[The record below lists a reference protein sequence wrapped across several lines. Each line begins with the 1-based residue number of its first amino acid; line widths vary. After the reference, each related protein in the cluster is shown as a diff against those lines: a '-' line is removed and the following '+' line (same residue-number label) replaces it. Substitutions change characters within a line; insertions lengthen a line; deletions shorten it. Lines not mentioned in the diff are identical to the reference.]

1 MATLSIVLVPAKQ
14 MLDGRN
20 RIRIAVAH
28 RAKTRYISTQFIL
41 DSSKQLKNGKVVKHE
56 NADKINA
63 ALRRLIY
70 EYEEILSAT
79 GYLSSL
85 TCTEVVHLLQNK
97 REQGGRSFG
106 SILKEYLLTM
116 DSEPRK
122 KSHKLYGIAGN
133 KLIKYM
139 KGDFP
144 LISLNPSHIEGFHRS
159 MERQNL
165 SPTSIRIY
173 LTLIKVVLNYA
184 SKMNYVSYQVHPFIL
199 SKMPASHI
207 REIDLTVDELK
218 RMRDVHLSTP
228 VHIYTRD
235 AFMLTYYLGGINL
248 RDLMEYNFKD
258 QTDMKYVRHKTHQSR
273 SGGNLIHFTIQPEA
287 RAIIDKY
294 MQKDGRLAFGP
305 YRGYEK
311 VYSMIY
317 RHLDKVAM
325 QAGIGRKVSYYSARK
340 SFAQHGYQLGIQIER
355 IEYCIGHSMKSNRP
369 IFNYIR
375 IMHEQ
380 ANLVFRM
387 ILDSIL

>member
-1 MATLSIVLVPAKQ
+1 MATLSIVLVPAKK

-28 RAKTRYISTQFIL
+28 CSKTRYISTQFIL
-41 DSSKQLKNGKVVKHE
+41 DSAKQLKNGRVVKHE

-63 ALRRLIY
+63 ALRKLIY

-85 TCTEVVHLLQNK
+85 TCTEVVHLLQQE
-97 REQGGRSFG
+97 RRRGSRTFG
-106 SILKEYLLTM
+106 SVLKEYLFTM
-116 DSEPRK
+116 DTEARK
-122 KSHKLYGIAGN
+122 KSHKLYNIAGN
-133 KLIKYM
+133 KLMKYM

-144 LISLNPSHIEGFHRS
+144 LISLTPSHIEGFHRS
-159 MERQNL
+159 MEKQEL

-184 SKMNYVSYQVHPFIL
+184 VKMNYVTYQVHPFIL
-199 SKMPASHI
+199 SKMPASHV
-207 REIDLTVDELK
+207 REIDLTVDELR
-218 RMRDVHLSTP
+218 RMRDVHLSNP
-228 VHIYTRD
+228 LHIYTRD

-248 RDLMEYNFKD
+248 RDLMEYNFLNK
-258 QTDMKYVRHKTHQSR
+258 TEMKYVRHKTHQSK

-287 RAIIDKY
+287 KAIIDKY
-294 MQKDGRLAFGP
+294 MRKDGRLGFGP
-305 YRGYEK
+305 YHGYEK

-317 RHLDKVAM
+317 RHLDKVAAL
-325 QAGIGRKVSYYSARK
+325 AGIQRKVSYYSARK
-340 SFAQHGYQLGIQIER
+340 SFVQHGYQLGIQIER

-380 ANLVFRM
+380 ANRVFRI

>member
-1 MATLSIVLVPAKQ
+1 MATLSIVIVPGKE

-41 DSSKQLKNGKVVKHE
+41 DSPKQLKNGRVVKHE
-56 NADKINA
+56 NAENINV

-70 EYEEILSAT
+70 EYEEILSTT

-85 TCTEVVHLLQNK
+85 SCTEVVHLLQRK
-97 REQGGRSFG
+97 RERGGRSFG
-106 SILKEYLLTM
+106 SVLKEYLLDM
-116 DSEPRK
+116 DTEDRK
-122 KSHKLYGIAGN
+122 KSLKLYSIAGN
-133 KLIKYM
+133 KLIKFM

-144 LISLNPSHIEGFHRS
+144 LIALSPTHIEEFRRR
-159 MERQNL
+159 MEKDKL

-184 SKMNYVSYQVHPFIL
+184 IKMNYVNYQVHPFIL
-199 SKMPASHI
+199 SKMPASHV
-207 REIDLTVDELK
+207 REIDLTTEEIK
-218 RMRDVHLSTP
+218 RIRDVELSNP
-228 VHIYTRD
+228 SHIYTRD

-248 RDLMEYNFKD
+248 RDLMEHNFMH
-258 QTDMKYVRHKTHQSR
+258 QTEMKYIRHKTHQSR
-273 SGGNLIHFTIQPEA
+273 RGGNLIHFTIQPEA
-287 RAIIDKY
+287 QAIINKY
-294 MQKDGRLAFGP
+294 MRKDGLLAFGP
-305 YRGYEK
+305 FSGYERT
-311 VYSMIY
+311 YSLIY
-317 RHLDKVAM
+317 RNLQKVAN
-325 QAGIGRKVSYYSARK
+325 QAGIQRKVSYYAARK
-340 SFAQHGYQLGIQIER
+340 SFAQHGYLLGIQIER

-380 ANLVFRM
+380 ADRVFRM

>member
-1 MATLSIVLVPAKQ
+1 MATLSIVLVPAKK

-28 RAKTRYISTQFIL
+28 RSQTRYISTQFIL
-41 DSSKQLKNGKVVKHE
+41 DSSKQLKNGRVVKHE
-56 NADKINA
+56 NAENINA
-63 ALRRLIY
+63 ALRKLIY

-85 TCTEVVHLLQNK
+85 TCTEVVHLLQQE
-97 REQGGRSFG
+97 RRRGSRTFG
-106 SILKEYLLTM
+106 SILKEYLFTM
-116 DSEPRK
+116 DTEARK
-122 KSHKLYGIAGN
+122 KSHKLYNIAGN
-133 KLIKYM
+133 KLMKYM

-144 LISLNPSHIEGFHRS
+144 LISLTPSHIEGFHRS
-159 MERQNL
+159 MEKQEL
-165 SPTSIRIY
+165 APTSIRIY
-173 LTLIKVVLNYA
+173 LTLIKVILNYA
-184 SKMNYVSYQVHPFIL
+184 VKMNYVNYQVHPFIL

-207 REIDLTVDELK
+207 REIDLTVDEL
-218 RMRDVHLSTP
+218 RRIRDVHLTNP
-228 VHIYTRD
+228 LHIYTRD

-248 RDLMEYNFKD
+248 RDLMEYNFLN
-258 QTDMKYVRHKTHQSR
+258 QTEMKYVRHKTHQSK

-287 RAIIDKY
+287 KAIIDKY
-294 MQKDGRLAFGP
+294 IRKDGRLAFGP
-305 YRGYEK
+305 YHGYEK

-317 RHLDKVAM
+317 RHLGRVAAL
-325 QAGIGRKVSYYSARK
+325 AGILRKVSYYSARK

-380 ANLVFRM
+380 ANRVFRI

>member
-116 DSEPRK
+116 DTEARK

-133 KLIKYM
+133 KLMNYM

-144 LISLNPSHIEGFHRS
+144 LISLTPSHIEGFHRS
-159 MERQNL
+159 MEKQEL

-173 LTLIKVVLNYA
+173 LTLIKVVLNFA
-184 SKMNYVSYQVHPFIL
+184 VKMNYVTFQVHPFIL
-199 SKMPASHI
+199 SKMPASHV

-218 RMRDVHLSTP
+218 QIRDVPLTNP
-228 VHIYTRD
+228 LHIYTRD

-248 RDLMEYNFKD
+248 RDLMEYNFQNK
-258 QTDMKYVRHKTHQSR
+258 TDMKYTRHKTHQSK
-273 SGGNLIHFTIQPEA
+273 SGGNLINFTIQPEA
-287 RAIIDKY
+287 KAIIDKY
-294 MQKDGRLAFGP
+294 MMKDGKLGFGP
-305 YRGYEK
+305 YHGNEK
-311 VYSMIY
+311 AYSMIY
-317 RHLDKVAM
+317 RHLGKVAVL
-325 QAGIGRKVSYYSARK
+325 AGIQRKVSYYSARK
-340 SFAQHGYQLGIQIER
+340 SFAQHGYQLGVEIER

-380 ANLVFRM
+380 ANRVFRI
-387 ILDSIL
+387 ILDNLL